1 MSTRGLANQRHV
13 SQMQSGVAECIHA
26 DSWRR
31 DWVSMHFELV
41 CIWRFTAAL
50 HVSVKL
56 FCSTA
61 VSQEVSKTSQILK
74 TLLMIATYCRR
85 RNEGW
90 LLSEWVLVILLMYTR
105 IHYWTRVWRC
115 WWCWSRGCEFP
126 ETRQCSP
133 CIYWHRYLRIDI
145 REWFL
150 HSMFR
155 YWWSELKY
163 VFQRILSES
172 FRWSNKSS
180 TCAHCRCL
188 LLPFLQCAQCSH
200 CKRCISYSNSV
211 RPSVCLSVTRR
222 YCLKTTARSTVQFA
236 PLDSKMSL
244 VL

>member
-74 TLLMIATYCRR
+74 TLLMTATYCRR

-115 WWCWSRGCEFP
+115 WWCWSRGCESA
-126 ETRQCSP
+126 ETRECLP
-133 CIYWHRYLRIDI
+133 CIYWT
-145 REWFL
+145 
-150 HSMFR
+150 S
-155 YWWSELKY
+155 
-163 VFQRILSES
+163 LSENWYS
-172 FRWSNKSS
+172 WV
-180 TCAHCRCL
+180 
-188 LLPFLQCAQCSH
+188 
-200 CKRCISYSNSV
+200 IS
-211 RPSVCLSVTRR
+211 
-222 YCLKTTARSTVQFA
+222 
-236 PLDSKMSL
+236 PLDVPDARDQNWSMCSKGYYQRVSGEVMEVRREHTAAACFCL
-244 VL
+244 FMF